1 MLCIACFIRIKSYKV
16 DQKVVL
22 MKILS
27 DGFND
32 SFLNAF
38 LNAGCIYLF
47 VSSKTIEGNQR
58 INMHAFV
65 LRGGQ

>member
-1 MLCIACFIRIKSYKV
+1 MESEMLCIACSIRIKSYKV

-38 LNAGCIYLF
+38 LNAGCIYLYL
-47 VSSKTIEGNQR
+47 VKPLKETKE
-58 INMHAFV
+58 
-65 LRGGQ
+65 

>member
-32 SFLNAF
+32 SLNAF
-38 LNAGCIYLF
+38 LNAGCIYLYL
-47 VSSKTIEGNQR
+47 VKPLKETKE
-58 INMHAFV
+58 
-65 LRGGQ
+65 

>member
-1 MLCIACFIRIKSYKV
+1 MESEMLCIACFIRIKSYKV

-32 SFLNAF
+32 SLNAF
-38 LNAGCIYLF
+38 LNAGYIYLYL
-47 VSSKTIEGNQR
+47 VKPLKETKE
-58 INMHAFV
+58 
-65 LRGGQ
+65 